1 MARIPP
7 AVSVFVDRAAA
18 LDGAAYPAI
27 EDAHLDADEV
37 AALHERR
44 DPKLSASES
53 SSLDAYVRE
62 RLRARSADLPQSGIG
77 TISGAIGATNLAA
90 RVIWKRD
97 TVAPEVFEIV
107 VAPFRDAGV
116 EVP

>member
-1 MARIPP
+1 MAVIPP
-7 AVSVFVDRAAA
+7 AVTDFVDRATA

-27 EDAHLDADEV
+27 EDAHLDSDEV
-37 AALHERR
+37 AALYATR

-53 SSLDAYVRE
+53 SALDTYVRE
-62 RLRARSADLPQSGIG
+62 RLRARSAELPQSGLG

-97 TVAPEVFEIV
+97 SVAADVVEIV
-107 VAPFRDAGV
+107 LAPFREAGV
-116 EVP
+116 ELP